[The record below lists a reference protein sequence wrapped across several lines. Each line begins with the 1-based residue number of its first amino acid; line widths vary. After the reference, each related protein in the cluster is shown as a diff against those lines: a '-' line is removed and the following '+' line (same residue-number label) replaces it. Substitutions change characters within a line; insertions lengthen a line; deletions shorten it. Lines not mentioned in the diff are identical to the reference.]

1 MTGLAKAHQAQ
12 EEVDIPRY
20 DPSIYS
26 TPFSE
31 LPDRKRVWLGTPGST
46 LEGLGSLPFS
56 PVYSL
61 FYGRRLQDQDDFL
74 S

>member
-56 PVYSL
+56 PAY
-61 FYGRRLQDQDDFL
+61 
-74 S
+74 